1 MRKLILL
8 AGLLTAAAL
17 LPGTPARAEAM
28 VGCSCVKFGANPVCS
43 ATVLDCNTKVGGVC
57 LAPCTYEPPKKMAR
71 HKRSKKKKM

>member
-1 MRKLILL
+1 
-8 AGLLTAAAL
+8 
-17 LPGTPARAEAM
+17 M